1 MSNVVFLF
9 ENFNPNERT
18 TFFRHKGYS
27 NYLGY
32 SEFAI
37 KNTNTEHGLFGKI
50 QEFPDI
56 ENMKSI
62 EPINQHIIKLADKKV
77 PIYRCILSLDEYDAM
92 RLGYDSIDKWKGL
105 FESKLV
111 SLARKLNVKYEDLQY
126 CRSSSFRKW
135 TSPFASYDMEQT
147 KR

>member
-9 ENFNPNERT
+9 ENFHPNERT
-18 TFFRHKGYS
+18 TFFRHKSYT

-50 QEFPDI
+50 AEFPDI
-56 ENMKSI
+56 ENMKDI
-62 EPINQHIIKLADKKV
+62 EPINQYIIKLANYKI
-77 PIYRCILSLDEYDAM
+77 PIFRCTISLSEYDAI
-92 RLGYDSIDKWKGL
+92 RLGYDSQEKWKEL
-105 FESKLV
+105 FTFKL
-111 SLARKLNVKYEDLQY
+111 SSFADKLNVKYDDLQY

-135 TSPFASYDMEQT
+135 TSPFTSYGMEQA

>member
-9 ENFNPNERT
+9 ENFNPNIRT
-18 TFFRHKGYS
+18 TFFRHKSYT

-37 KNTNTEHGLFGKI
+37 KNINTEHGLFGKI
-50 QEFPDI
+50 AEFPDI
-56 ENMKSI
+56 ENMKDI
-62 EPINQHIIKLADKKV
+62 ESINQHIIKLADNKI
-77 PIYRCILSLDEYDAM
+77 PIFRCTISLSEYDAI
-92 RLGYDSIDKWKGL
+92 RLGYDSQEKWKEF

-111 SLARKLNVKYEDLQY
+111 SLASKLNVKYEDLQY
-126 CRSSSFRKW
+126 CRSSSSRKW
-135 TSPFASYDMEQT
+135 TSPFASYGMEQT